1 MKNIFIQVSIL
12 KEKVLIEEKNMK
24 LMSVI
29 IKEII
34 IKNYLIYIEEN

>member
-24 LMSVI
+24 LMSII

-34 IKNYLIYIEEN
+34 IKNYLIYTEEN

>member
-1 MKNIFIQVSIL
+1 MKNMFIQVSIL

-24 LMSVI
+24 LMSII

>member
-24 LMSVI
+24 LMSII